1 MTKKKYFK
9 YKFYCN
15 SAYYASLIA
24 MLVVGMIV
32 GRRILPTTRNTP
44 IKNQEAQQTAVVPVD
59 VDTVKTI
66 AAQPTQKA
74 PKAQIMPITKDND
87 TSILR
92 HKIDSLS
99 AANMAMFDSVAERYC
114 AKLDSRY
121 TLGKFFKTSE
131 ITQLNEM
138 IAQCLNDSL
147 VGDTLLNTAKEMLP
161 LTRKTPLVTFEA
173 LISITNVSE
182 QDLAKFGIV
191 FDSEHIDCFTNAAKQ
206 RVFEQYLCEYTNVS
220 TAAGKPNFAVPEIAV
235 IRQKYDANQRQ
246 IDNLRNQIKEKS
258 GH

>member
-24 MLVVGMIV
+24 MLVVGMII
-32 GRRILPTTRNTP
+32 GRRIQPTTKNAPVQISGPQMEVVSADT
-44 IKNQEAQQTAVVPVD
+44 IKTS
-59 VDTVKTI
+59 
-66 AAQPTQKA
+66 AAPATQK
-74 PKAQIMPITKDND
+74 PPIMPITKDNN

-121 TLGKFFKTSE
+121 TLGLFFNQSE
-131 ITQLNEM
+131 IMQLHKLL
-138 IAQCLNDSL
+138 AQYMNDSL
-147 VGDTLLNTAKEMLP
+147 VGDTLLNTAKEILP
-161 LTRKTPLVTFEA
+161 LTQKTPLVTLEA
-173 LISITNVSE
+173 LIAIANISE
-182 QDLAKFGIV
+182 QDLAKFDIV
-191 FDSEHIDCFTNAAKQ
+191 FDSEHIDRFTNAAKQ
-206 RVFEQYLCEYTNVS
+206 RVLEQYLRAYTKVS
-220 TAAGKPNFAVPEIAV
+220 TATGEPNFLVPEIAS
-235 IRQKYDANQRQ
+235 IRQQYDANRRQ
-246 IDNLRNQIKEKS
+246 IANLKNQIQEKS

>member
-44 IKNQEAQQTAVVPVD
+44 IKNQEAQQTEVVPVD

-66 AAQPTQKA
+66 TVPTPPM

-87 TSILR
+87 TSRLR

-99 AANMAMFDSVAERYC
+99 AANMAMFDSVAERYS

-121 TLGKFFKTSE
+121 TLDRFFNKSE
-131 ITQLNEM
+131 ITQLNEIM
-138 IAQCLNDSL
+138 VRFLNDSL
-147 VGDTLLNTAKEMLP
+147 ASDTLLNTAKEMLP

-191 FDSEHIDCFTNAAKQ
+191 FDSEHIDRFTNAAKQ
-206 RVFEQYLCEYTNVS
+206 RVFEQYLRAYTKVS
-220 TAAGKPNFAVPEIAV
+220 TATGEPNFVVPEIAS
-235 IRQKYDANQRQ
+235 IRQQYDANRRQ
-246 IDNLRNQIKEKS
+246 IANLKNKIQEKS